1 MTNRHE
7 MPHMTRNMNPRI
19 RVVQANPIDSKRCVN
34 MIGKTIPPADDP
46 ELTMPKTVAR
56 FLLNQ
61 EVVEVRDAEKIAPEP
76 SEHSIDCESTI

>member
-1 MTNRHE
+1 
-7 MPHMTRNMNPRI
+7 MPHMTKNINPRI
-19 RVVQANPIDSKRCVN
+19 RMVQANPIDLKRFVN

-61 EVVEVRDAEKIAPEP
+61 EVVEVRDAEKMAPDP
-76 SEHSIDCESTI
+76 SEDNIDCESTI

>member
-1 MTNRHE
+1 ML
-7 MPHMTRNMNPRI
+7 HMTKNINPRI
-19 RVVQANPIDSKRCVN
+19 RTVQANPIESKRCVN

-61 EVVEVRDAEKIAPEP
+61 EVVEVRDAAKMAPDP
-76 SEHSIDCESTI
+76 SELSIDWESTI